1 MTNHTLTAQILAAC
15 KDARKAGQFVDID
28 FMLPSVLYYRDDG
41 TEFHFSEQGAQN
53 LFNHYRQVAE
63 LSGLPLRD
71 VLLWAAQSWDLSG
84 DKLIV
89 AIS

>member
-1 MTNHTLTAQILAAC
+1 MPNHALTAQILATC
-15 KDARKAGQFVDID
+15 RDARKTGQFVDID

-53 LFNHYRQVAE
+53 LFEHYREIAE
-63 LSGLPLRD
+63 LTSLPLRD

-84 DKLIV
+84 DSLTV
-89 AIS
+89 VVS